1 MICVHLR
8 SKFRWW
14 RILYPGVHDFPLLVQ
29 KCVWFQSNVFILPS
43 LIRLYRTLGFGFLR
57 WTGCP
62 ESAVGMLS
70 RHCALWQ
77 SGCCRLLL
85 KQQHSSVMI
94 SVKRNEW
101 KRTFNKSL
109 FYSKVFE
116 IFLDTES
123 GSQSFIWR
131 PLGGDIQYVCG
142 AELKSALAMN
152 HQEYSVIIYLIKTQ
166 PFSLLCSSAFCQ
178 SCVQR
183 VDQAA
188 DPTVELNSHACII
201 DKQLI
206 IFCLAHIKL
215 HAP

>member
-14 RILYPGVHDFPLLVQ
+14 RILYPGVHDFPLLLVQ

-94 SVKRNEW
+94 SVKRKEW

-123 GSQSFIWR
+123 WSQSFILR

-142 AELKSALAMN
+142 AELKSTLAMN
-152 HQEYSVIIYLIKTQ
+152 HQEYSVIIYLIKH
-166 PFSLLCSSAFCQ
+166 SLSLCQ

-188 DPTVELNSHACII
+188 DPRVELNSHAWII
-201 DKQLI
+201 DEQLI
-206 IFCLAHIKL
+206 IFLAHIKL